1 MVCLCAVSF
10 VLTLSDPNPIQV
22 PEIWIPIS
30 VVFGSYALLC
40 SILAAYKL
48 RLFIKQA
55 GLEPSLPQIA
65 LFMEIFCGIGTPLLF
80 LSSSASRTNGILIGC
95 DSHKR
100 NIWKPL
106 LLHL

>member
-65 LFMEIFCGIGTPLLF
+65 LFMEIFCGIGGLLWKRTLTFSRIAAGNLAFYEIFSDPLK
-80 LSSSASRTNGILIGC
+80 S
-95 DSHKR
+95 
-100 NIWKPL
+100 
-106 LLHL
+106 